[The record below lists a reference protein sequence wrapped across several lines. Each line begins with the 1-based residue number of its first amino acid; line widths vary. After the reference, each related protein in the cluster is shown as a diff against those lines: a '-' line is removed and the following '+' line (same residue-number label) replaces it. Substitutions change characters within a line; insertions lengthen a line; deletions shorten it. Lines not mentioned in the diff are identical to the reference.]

1 MEKVISFGDQ
11 LKVEGINFK
20 GFGILPKYVM
30 LDPDL
35 SIEAKTIYAYFCSFA
50 GNGSATFPGR
60 DKILSDLP
68 MSKDAY
74 YKHFRQL
81 TDQGYITVEQQGGN
95 SGAIYGKNIYTLVS
109 NPKKFSEKPEDTK
122 HGLAYSR
129 IRFSGLKAAGF
140 GMIPKAVMIDP
151 RLPVK
156 AKGVYAYFCS
166 FTGSGN
172 NAFPKKEKILFHLGI
187 AEKTYYKF
195 YKLLTELNYITAVQR
210 HIDGRLQVN
219 DYYLNDTPNAA
230 NAQKKTVFSCS
241 TQDGKKQDTELKIQD
256 GKKQDTEKQDR
267 KKQDT
272 ELEIQDGKKQ
282 DTEKQDTELEIQDG
296 KKQDTEKQD
305 TQIQDSKKQDTNK
318 NNSNKNNVLYN
329 HSLNQQPAQPEQIEG
344 ARDVKRDISYEVE
357 TELLKQ
363 KKLPYYFKSD
373 PEKMIAA
380 IHFMVEWDTFF
391 PNGYKDGFEQRIYNL
406 FVEALIEMCCAD
418 KPMALKGSIT
428 TYAKVI
434 DKINQLAKFE
444 DYYVDISEFADPA
457 RENYKRAALDQD
469 IRNPMQYMKACI
481 WDAMQTGSI
490 GMYADIARI

>member
-256 GKKQDTEKQDR
+256 GKKQDTE
-267 KKQDT
+267 
-272 ELEIQDGKKQ
+272 
-282 DTEKQDTELEIQDG
+282 LEIQDG

-329 HSLNQQPAQPEQIEG
+329 HSLNQQPAQPEQIER

-457 RENYKRAALDQD
+457 RENYKRAAVDQD

>member
-241 TQDGKKQDTELKIQD
+241 TQDSKKQDTELKIQD
-256 GKKQDTEKQDR
+256 GK
-267 KKQDT
+267 
-272 ELEIQDGKKQ
+272 
-282 DTEKQDTELEIQDG
+282 KQDTELEIQDG

-344 ARDVKRDISYEVE
+344 SRDVIRDISYEVE

>member
-95 SGAIYGKNIYTLVS
+95 SGAIFGKNIYTLVS

-241 TQDGKKQDTELKIQD
+241 TQDGKKQDTEL
-256 GKKQDTEKQDR
+256 
-267 KKQDT
+267 
-272 ELEIQDGKKQ
+272 EIQDGK
-282 DTEKQDTELEIQDG
+282 KQDTELEIQDG

-344 ARDVKRDISYEVE
+344 ARDVIRDISYEVE

-391 PNGYKDGFEQRIYNL
+391 SNGYKDGFEQRIYNL

-418 KPMALKGSIT
+418 KPMELKGSIT

>member
-95 SGAIYGKNIYTLVS
+95 SGAIFGKNIYTLVS

-241 TQDGKKQDTELKIQD
+241 TQDSKKQDTELK
-256 GKKQDTEKQDR
+256 
-267 KKQDT
+267 
-272 ELEIQDGKKQ
+272 
-282 DTEKQDTELEIQDG
+282 IQDG

-344 ARDVKRDISYEVE
+344 ARDVIRDISYEVE

>member
-256 GKKQDTEKQDR
+256 GKKQDTEKQD
-267 KKQDT
+267 
-272 ELEIQDGKKQ
+272 
-282 DTEKQDTELEIQDG
+282 TEKQDG
-296 KKQDTEKQD
+296 
-305 TQIQDSKKQDTNK
+305 KKQDTNK

-344 ARDVKRDISYEVE
+344 AREVKRDISYEVE

-391 PNGYKDGFEQRIYNL
+391 PSGYKDGFEQRIYNL

>member
-241 TQDGKKQDTELKIQD
+241 TQDSKKQDTELKIQD
-256 GKKQDTEKQDR
+256 GKKQDTEKQD
-267 KKQDT
+267 
-272 ELEIQDGKKQ
+272 
-282 DTEKQDTELEIQDG
+282 
-296 KKQDTEKQD
+296 
-305 TQIQDSKKQDTNK
+305 TQIQDGKKQDTNK

-363 KKLPYYFKSD
+363 KKLPYYFKAD

>member
-256 GKKQDTEKQDR
+256 GKKQDTEKQD
-267 KKQDT
+267 
-272 ELEIQDGKKQ
+272 GK
-282 DTEKQDTELEIQDG
+282 KQDTELEIQDG

>member
-74 YKHFRQL
+74 YKHLRQL
-81 TDQGYITVEQQGGN
+81 TDQGYITVEQQGGT

-109 NPKKFSEKPEDTK
+109 NPKKFSENPEDTK

-219 DYYLNDTPNAA
+219 DYYLNDTPNTA

-241 TQDGKKQDTELKIQD
+241 TQDSKKQDTELKIQD
-256 GKKQDTEKQDR
+256 GKKQDTE
-267 KKQDT
+267 
-272 ELEIQDGKKQ
+272 LEIQDGK
-282 DTEKQDTELEIQDG
+282 KQDTELEIQDG

>member
-95 SGAIYGKNIYTLVS
+95 SGAIFGKNIYTLVS

-241 TQDGKKQDTELKIQD
+241 TQGSKKQDTELKIQD
-256 GKKQDTEKQDR
+256 GK
-267 KKQDT
+267 
-272 ELEIQDGKKQ
+272 
-282 DTEKQDTELEIQDG
+282 KQDTELEIQDG

-344 ARDVKRDISYEVE
+344 ARDVIRDISYEVE

>member
-95 SGAIYGKNIYTLVS
+95 SGAIFGKNIYTLVS

-241 TQDGKKQDTELKIQD
+241 TQDSKKQDTELKIQD
-256 GKKQDTEKQDR
+256 GKKQDTEKQDS
-267 KKQDT
+267 K
-272 ELEIQDGKKQ
+272 
-282 DTEKQDTELEIQDG
+282 KQDTELEIQDG

>member
-81 TDQGYITVEQQGGN
+81 TDQGFITVEQQGGN
-95 SGAIYGKNIYTLVS
+95 SGAIFGKNIYTLVS

-241 TQDGKKQDTELKIQD
+241 TQDSK
-256 GKKQDTEKQDR
+256 
-267 KKQDT
+267 
-272 ELEIQDGKKQ
+272 
-282 DTEKQDTELEIQDG
+282 KQDTELEIQDG

-363 KKLPYYFKSD
+363 KKLPYYFKAD

>member
-241 TQDGKKQDTELKIQD
+241 TQDGKKQDTE
-256 GKKQDTEKQDR
+256 
-267 KKQDT
+267 
-272 ELEIQDGKKQ
+272 
-282 DTEKQDTELEIQDG
+282 
-296 KKQDTEKQD
+296 KQD

-391 PNGYKDGFEQRIYNL
+391 PSGYKDGFEQRIYNL

>member
-210 HIDGRLQVN
+210 HINGRLQVN

-241 TQDGKKQDTELKIQD
+241 TQDS
-256 GKKQDTEKQDR
+256 KKQDTEKQDS
-267 KKQDT
+267 
-272 ELEIQDGKKQ
+272 
-282 DTEKQDTELEIQDG
+282 

-363 KKLPYYFKSD
+363 KKLPYYFKAD

>member
-95 SGAIYGKNIYTLVS
+95 SGAIFGKNIYTLVS

-241 TQDGKKQDTELKIQD
+241 TQDS
-256 GKKQDTEKQDR
+256 

-272 ELEIQDGKKQ
+272 ELEIQDC
-282 DTEKQDTELEIQDG
+282 

-344 ARDVKRDISYEVE
+344 ARDVIRDISYEVE

-418 KPMALKGSIT
+418 KPMELKGSIT

>member
-81 TDQGYITVEQQGGN
+81 TDQGYITVEQQGGT

-241 TQDGKKQDTELKIQD
+241 TQD
-256 GKKQDTEKQDR
+256 
-267 KKQDT
+267 
-272 ELEIQDGKKQ
+272 
-282 DTEKQDTELEIQDG
+282 
-296 KKQDTEKQD
+296 
-305 TQIQDSKKQDTNK
+305 SKKQDTNK

-344 ARDVKRDISYEVE
+344 ARDVIRDISYEVE

>member
-1 MEKVISFGDQ
+1 
-11 LKVEGINFK
+11 
-20 GFGILPKYVM
+20 
-30 LDPDL
+30 
-35 SIEAKTIYAYFCSFA
+35 
-50 GNGSATFPGR
+50 
-60 DKILSDLP
+60 

-241 TQDGKKQDTELKIQD
+241 TQDSKKQDTELK
-256 GKKQDTEKQDR
+256 
-267 KKQDT
+267 
-272 ELEIQDGKKQ
+272 
-282 DTEKQDTELEIQDG
+282 IQDG

-363 KKLPYYFKSD
+363 KKLPYYFKAD

-418 KPMALKGSIT
+418 KPMALKGNIT

>member
-256 GKKQDTEKQDR
+256 GKKQDTEKQDS
-267 KKQDT
+267 K
-272 ELEIQDGKKQ
+272 
-282 DTEKQDTELEIQDG
+282 KQDTELEIQDG

-344 ARDVKRDISYEVE
+344 AKDVKRDISYEVE

>member
-81 TDQGYITVEQQGGN
+81 TDQGYITVEQQGGT

-241 TQDGKKQDTELKIQD
+241 TQDSKKQDTELKIQD
-256 GKKQDTEKQDR
+256 GK
-267 KKQDT
+267 
-272 ELEIQDGKKQ
+272 
-282 DTEKQDTELEIQDG
+282 KQDTELEIQDG

-318 NNSNKNNVLYN
+318 NNSNTNNVLYN

-344 ARDVKRDISYEVE
+344 ARDVIRDISYEVE

>member
-241 TQDGKKQDTELKIQD
+241 TQDGKKQDTEL
-256 GKKQDTEKQDR
+256 
-267 KKQDT
+267 
-272 ELEIQDGKKQ
+272 
-282 DTEKQDTELEIQDG
+282 EIQDG

-391 PNGYKDGFEQRIYNL
+391 PSGYKDGFEQRIYNL

>member
-230 NAQKKTVFSCS
+230 NAKKKTVFSCS
-241 TQDGKKQDTELKIQD
+241 TQDSK
-256 GKKQDTEKQDR
+256 
-267 KKQDT
+267 
-272 ELEIQDGKKQ
+272 
-282 DTEKQDTELEIQDG
+282 KQDTELEIQDG

>member
-241 TQDGKKQDTELKIQD
+241 TQDSKKQDTELK
-256 GKKQDTEKQDR
+256 
-267 KKQDT
+267 
-272 ELEIQDGKKQ
+272 IQDGKKQ

-434 DKINQLAKFE
+434 DKINQIAKFE

>member
-256 GKKQDTEKQDR
+256 GKKQDTEKQDS

-272 ELEIQDGKKQ
+272 ELKIQDGKKQ
-282 DTEKQDTELEIQDG
+282 DTEKQDS
-296 KKQDTEKQD
+296 KK
-305 TQIQDSKKQDTNK
+305 QDSKKQDTNKNNSNK

-357 TELLKQ
+357 TELLKH

>member
-74 YKHFRQL
+74 YKHLRQL
-81 TDQGYITVEQQGGN
+81 TDQGYITVEQQGGT

-109 NPKKFSEKPEDTK
+109 NPKKFSENPEDTK

-219 DYYLNDTPNAA
+219 DYYLNDTPNTA

-241 TQDGKKQDTELKIQD
+241 TQDSKKQDTELKIQD
-256 GKKQDTEKQDR
+256 GK
-267 KKQDT
+267 
-272 ELEIQDGKKQ
+272 
-282 DTEKQDTELEIQDG
+282 KQDTELEIQDG

-457 RENYKRAALDQD
+457 RENYKRAAIDQD

>member
-35 SIEAKTIYAYFCSFA
+35 SIEAKTIYAFFCSFA

-230 NAQKKTVFSCS
+230 NAKKKTVFSCS
-241 TQDGKKQDTELKIQD
+241 TQDSKKQDTGLK
-256 GKKQDTEKQDR
+256 
-267 KKQDT
+267 
-272 ELEIQDGKKQ
+272 
-282 DTEKQDTELEIQDG
+282 IQDG

>member
-219 DYYLNDTPNAA
+219 DYYLNDTPNTA
-230 NAQKKTVFSCS
+230 NAKKKTVLSCS
-241 TQDGKKQDTELKIQD
+241 TQDSKKQDTELK
-256 GKKQDTEKQDR
+256 
-267 KKQDT
+267 
-272 ELEIQDGKKQ
+272 
-282 DTEKQDTELEIQDG
+282 IQDG

-344 ARDVKRDISYEVE
+344 ARDVIRDISYEVE

-418 KPMALKGSIT
+418 KPMELKGSIT

>member
-256 GKKQDTEKQDR
+256 GKKQDTEKQD
-267 KKQDT
+267 
-272 ELEIQDGKKQ
+272 
-282 DTEKQDTELEIQDG
+282 
-296 KKQDTEKQD
+296 

-329 HSLNQQPAQPEQIEG
+329 HSLNQQPAQPEQIER

-457 RENYKRAALDQD
+457 RENYKRAAVDQD

>member
-81 TDQGYITVEQQGGN
+81 TDQGYITVEQQGGT

-241 TQDGKKQDTELKIQD
+241 TQDSK
-256 GKKQDTEKQDR
+256 
-267 KKQDT
+267 
-272 ELEIQDGKKQ
+272 
-282 DTEKQDTELEIQDG
+282 KQDTELEIQDG

-344 ARDVKRDISYEVE
+344 ARDVIHDISYEVE

-363 KKLPYYFKSD
+363 KKLPYNFKSE

>member
-95 SGAIYGKNIYTLVS
+95 SGTIFGKNIYTLVS

-219 DYYLNDTPNAA
+219 DYYLNDTPNTA

-241 TQDGKKQDTELKIQD
+241 TQDSK
-256 GKKQDTEKQDR
+256 
-267 KKQDT
+267 
-272 ELEIQDGKKQ
+272 
-282 DTEKQDTELEIQDG
+282 KQDTELEIQDG

-318 NNSNKNNVLYN
+318 NNSNKNNILYN

>member
-256 GKKQDTEKQDR
+256 GKKQDS

-282 DTEKQDTELEIQDG
+282 DT
-296 KKQDTEKQD
+296 
-305 TQIQDSKKQDTNK
+305 QIQDSKKQDINK

>member
-241 TQDGKKQDTELKIQD
+241 TQDSK
-256 GKKQDTEKQDR
+256 
-267 KKQDT
+267 
-272 ELEIQDGKKQ
+272 
-282 DTEKQDTELEIQDG
+282 KQDTELEIQDG

-363 KKLPYYFKSD
+363 KKLPYYFKAD

>member
-256 GKKQDTEKQDR
+256 GKKQDT
-267 KKQDT
+267 
-272 ELEIQDGKKQ
+272 
-282 DTEKQDTELEIQDG
+282 
-296 KKQDTEKQD
+296 
-305 TQIQDSKKQDTNK
+305 QIQDSKKQDTNK

>member
-241 TQDGKKQDTELKIQD
+241 TQDSKKQDTQIQD
-256 GKKQDTEKQDR
+256 SK
-267 KKQDT
+267 
-272 ELEIQDGKKQ
+272 
-282 DTEKQDTELEIQDG
+282 
-296 KKQDTEKQD
+296 KQD

-363 KKLPYYFKSD
+363 KELPYYFKAD

-418 KPMALKGSIT
+418 KPMALKGNIT

>member
-95 SGAIYGKNIYTLVS
+95 SGAIFGKNIYTLVS

-241 TQDGKKQDTELKIQD
+241 TQDSK
-256 GKKQDTEKQDR
+256 
-267 KKQDT
+267 
-272 ELEIQDGKKQ
+272 
-282 DTEKQDTELEIQDG
+282 KQDTELEIQDG

-344 ARDVKRDISYEVE
+344 ARDVIRDISYEVE

>member
-95 SGAIYGKNIYTLVS
+95 SGAIFGKNIYTLVS

-241 TQDGKKQDTELKIQD
+241 TQDSK
-256 GKKQDTEKQDR
+256 
-267 KKQDT
+267 
-272 ELEIQDGKKQ
+272 
-282 DTEKQDTELEIQDG
+282 KQDTELEIQDG

-363 KKLPYYFKSD
+363 KKLPYYFKAD

>member
-241 TQDGKKQDTELKIQD
+241 TQD
-256 GKKQDTEKQDR
+256 
-267 KKQDT
+267 
-272 ELEIQDGKKQ
+272 
-282 DTEKQDTELEIQDG
+282 
-296 KKQDTEKQD
+296 
-305 TQIQDSKKQDTNK
+305 SKKQDTNK

-363 KKLPYYFKSD
+363 KKLPYYFKAD

>member
-81 TDQGYITVEQQGGN
+81 TDQGYITVEQQGGK

-241 TQDGKKQDTELKIQD
+241 TQDS
-256 GKKQDTEKQDR
+256 

-282 DTEKQDTELEIQDG
+282 DT
-296 KKQDTEKQD
+296 
-305 TQIQDSKKQDTNK
+305 QIQDSKKQDTNK
-318 NNSNKNNVLYN
+318 NSSTKNNVLYN

-344 ARDVKRDISYEVE
+344 ARDVIHDISYEVE

>member
-74 YKHFRQL
+74 YKHFRQV

-230 NAQKKTVFSCS
+230 NAKKKTVLSCS
-241 TQDGKKQDTELKIQD
+241 TQDRKKQDTELKIQD
-256 GKKQDTEKQDR
+256 GKKQDTQ
-267 KKQDT
+267 
-272 ELEIQDGKKQ
+272 I
-282 DTEKQDTELEIQDG
+282 
-296 KKQDTEKQD
+296 QD

-344 ARDVKRDISYEVE
+344 ARDVIRDISYEVE

-418 KPMALKGSIT
+418 KPMELKGSIT

>member
-81 TDQGYITVEQQGGN
+81 TDQGYITVEQQGGT

-241 TQDGKKQDTELKIQD
+241 TQDSKKQDTELKIQD
-256 GKKQDTEKQDR
+256 GKKQDTE
-267 KKQDT
+267 
-272 ELEIQDGKKQ
+272 LEIQDGKKQ
-282 DTEKQDTELEIQDG
+282 DTELKIKDG

-305 TQIQDSKKQDTNK
+305 TQIQDSKNQDTNK
-318 NNSNKNNVLYN
+318 NNSNKNNILYN

-344 ARDVKRDISYEVE
+344 ARDVIHDISYEVE

-363 KKLPYYFKSD
+363 KKLPYNFKSD

>member
-172 NAFPKKEKILFHLGI
+172 NAFQKKEKILFHLGI

-256 GKKQDTEKQDR
+256 GK
-267 KKQDT
+267 
-272 ELEIQDGKKQ
+272 
-282 DTEKQDTELEIQDG
+282 
-296 KKQDTEKQD
+296 KQD

-391 PNGYKDGFEQRIYNL
+391 PSGYKDGFEQRIYNL

>member
-256 GKKQDTEKQDR
+256 GKKQDTEKQDS

-282 DTEKQDTELEIQDG
+282 DTEKQDTE
-296 KKQDTEKQD
+296 K
-305 TQIQDSKKQDTNK
+305 QDSKKQDTNK

-363 KKLPYYFKSD
+363 KKLPYYFKTD